1 MHIHIWT
8 NEKKKQ
14 LELIINIEVKNIAY
28 LGKQRGRNT
37 SALKTSVAPSKIWF
51 FKKYKKLPSERKTK
65 GSIIWK
71 KQNLKWVNKLI
82 SPEFNPFIKKKKI
95 NKETD
100 LSKV

>member
-37 SALKTSVAPSKIWF
+37 SALKTSVAPSKI
-51 FKKYKKLPSERKTK
+51 
-65 GSIIWK
+65 
-71 KQNLKWVNKLI
+71 
-82 SPEFNPFIKKKKI
+82 
-95 NKETD
+95 
-100 LSKV
+100 

>member
-1 MHIHIWT
+1 MK
-8 NEKKKQ
+8 KKKQ

-65 GSIIWK
+65 ESIIQK